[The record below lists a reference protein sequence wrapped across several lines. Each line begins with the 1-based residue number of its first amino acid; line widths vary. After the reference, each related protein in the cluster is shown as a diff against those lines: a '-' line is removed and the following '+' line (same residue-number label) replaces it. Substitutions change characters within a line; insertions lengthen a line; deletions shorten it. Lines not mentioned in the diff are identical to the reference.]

1 MRIISGNLKSRII
14 NVPKS
19 IKNLRPT
26 TDRARETLFNILAVR
41 FPLGGKTILDIYCG
55 SGSFG
60 IECISRG
67 SSKCYFVDIF
77 PKTAKDNIAN
87 LGIEANSIV
96 IKNDSV
102 RFLKSNPEIAFD
114 LAFADPPYEYKE
126 YDKFI
131 SEFAK
136 HRKILILEH
145 SDKFIPNEKHQSCL
159 FLRKV
164 IGISI
169 FSFFDFKEYNEE

>member
-1 MRIISGNLKSRII
+1 MRVISGNLKSRLIS
-14 NVPKS
+14 VPKS

-26 TDRARETLFNILAVR
+26 TDRARETLFNILAIR
-41 FPLGGKTILDIYCG
+41 IPLEDKIILDLYCG

-77 PKTAKDNIAN
+77 PKTASDNINN
-87 LGIEANSIV
+87 LGIYDNSV
-96 IKNDSV
+96 VVRNDAV
-102 RFLKSNPEIAFD
+102 RFLKTNPGIEFD
-114 LAFADPPYEYKE
+114 LAFADPPYEYME
-126 YDKFI
+126 YERLLA
-131 SEFAK
+131 EFAK
-136 HRKILILEH
+136 LGKILILEH
-145 SDKFIPNEKHQSCL
+145 SEKFIPNEKYQSCL

-169 FSFFDFKEYNEE
+169 FSFFDFKDYNEK

>member
-1 MRIISGNLKSRII
+1 MRVISGNLKSRII

-41 FPLGGKTILDIYCG
+41 IPLEEKTILDLYCG

-67 SSKCYFVDIF
+67 SSKCYFVDMY
-77 PKTAKDNIAN
+77 PKTAKDNITN
-87 LGIEANSIV
+87 LGIDAYSTV
-96 IKNDSV
+96 VKNDSV
-102 RFLKSNPEIAFD
+102 RFLRTNPEIVFD
-114 LAFADPPYEYKE
+114 LAFADPPYDYKE
-126 YDKFI
+126 YDKLI
-131 SEFAK
+131 DEFAK

-145 SDKFIPNEKHQSCL
+145 SEKFIPNEKHQSCL

-169 FSFFDFKEYNEE
+169 FSFFDFKDCHEE